1 MMSMGKDAQKIHTEA
16 AASGAFDDDALVRG
30 LITDICKRSPK
41 SRAQIAEEM
50 EELLQRPVTLR
61 TFNAF
66 TADSQEKHRFP
77 LAFARAFCQVTGDWS
92 LLAVLAERSGLRLI
106 TQDEVHLLELGRQ
119 FFIRQSAEKKVAEL
133 TQKLG
138 GAL

>member
-1 MMSMGKDAQKIHTEA
+1 MSMEKDGLKIHTEA
-16 AASGAFDDDALVRG
+16 AASGAYDDDGLVRG
-30 LITDICKRSPK
+30 LISDICKRSAK

-50 EELLQRPVTLR
+50 ELLLQRPVTLR

-77 LAFARAFCQVTGDWS
+77 LAFARAFCQAAGDWS
-92 LLAVLAERSGLRLI
+92 LLAALAERSGLRLI
-106 TQDEVHLLELGRQ
+106 TAEEVHLLELGRQ
-119 FFIRQSAEKKVAEL
+119 FLIRESAEKKVAEL

-138 GAL
+138 GSL